1 MNDFISYVLLFGSWH
16 FSSLPVLH
24 VIFHLLRSVR
34 DVVSLIYLFFMFSI
48 RLFFIHT

>member
-24 VIFHLLRSVR
+24 VIFHLLRSVQ
-34 DVVSLIYLFFMFSI
+34 DDQQQQWGFCYICYDGPL
-48 RLFFIHT
+48 TA